1 MALQVVTLTVNGE
14 TFTIYTADEA
24 AAQQLT
30 EQVRAAA
37 RIGETLDLMLT
48 DVREAQVVP
57 LRVLTIRFAAVA
69 TLQVDSAPAPFAGG
83 AIGIS
88 R

>member
-1 MALQVVTLTVNGE
+1 MTLQVVTLTVNGE
-14 TFTIYTADEA
+14 TFTVYTADEA
-24 AAQQLT
+24 AAQQLS

-37 RIGETLDLMLT
+37 RSGETLDVMLT
-48 DVREAQVVP
+48 DVRDGQVVP

-69 TLQVDSAPAPFAGG
+69 TLQVDSAPAPFSGG